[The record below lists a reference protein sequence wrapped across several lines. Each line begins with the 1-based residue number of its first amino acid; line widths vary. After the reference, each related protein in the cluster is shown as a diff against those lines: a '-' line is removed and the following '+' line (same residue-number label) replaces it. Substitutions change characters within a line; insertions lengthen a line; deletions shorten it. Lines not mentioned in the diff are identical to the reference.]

1 MAFPGFENCGKARLW
16 TLTCW
21 LHASWKK
28 FKLYVFFVPQESL
41 KDAGGVSIGEG
52 KSVDEDEMGEHIP
65 TGTNPNLFSR
75 YSANR

>member
-1 MAFPGFENCGKARLW
+1 M
-16 TLTCW
+16 
-21 LHASWKK
+21 
-28 FKLYVFFVPQESL
+28 